1 MLTGHGY
8 EIGAM
13 PTTGTKRDHKRV
25 MGGFFPE
32 ILAIRTHLVYR
43 RPIRTDTLGGNVDG
57 TGNGLRFWHGLDA
70 SPGLSSNLKGKAM
83 SNSSYELKAVARERV
98 GKGSSREL
106 RRNGLIPAVIYGDKQ
121 APIAISLNTNEVT
134 KRIHAGGFMTT
145 VGVIDIDGQKISV
158 LPKDYQLD
166 VVRDFTMHVDFL
178 RISAN
183 SQVSVQVPVHFINEE
198 KSAIKTGA
206 VLNIVR
212 HEVELHCPAS
222 DIPEAIT
229 VDLAGL
235 KVGDAIH
242 ISAVKL
248 PKGVTPVIADRDFT
262 IATIV
267 APAAGV
273 AEDEETTE
281 A

>member
-1 MLTGHGY
+1 
-8 EIGAM
+8 
-13 PTTGTKRDHKRV
+13 
-25 MGGFFPE
+25 MGPATVSGS
-32 ILAIRTHLVYR
+32 
-43 RPIRTDTLGGNVDG
+43 GM
-57 TGNGLRFWHGLDA
+57 A
-70 SPGLSSNLKGKAM
+70 SKPPGLSSNLKGKAM
-83 SNSSYELKAVARERV
+83 SHASYELKAVARERI

-121 APIAISLNTNEVT
+121 APIAISINTNEVT

-145 VGVIDIDGQKISV
+145 VATIDLDGKKIRV

-166 VVRDFTMHVDFL
+166 VVRDFTMHIDFL
-178 RISAN
+178 RVSAN
-183 SQVSVQVPVHFINEE
+183 SQVSVQVPVHFINDE

-242 ISAVKL
+242 ISAVQL

-267 APAAGV
+267 AQSAGV
-273 AEDEETTE
+273 TEDETE
-281 A
+281 ESTED